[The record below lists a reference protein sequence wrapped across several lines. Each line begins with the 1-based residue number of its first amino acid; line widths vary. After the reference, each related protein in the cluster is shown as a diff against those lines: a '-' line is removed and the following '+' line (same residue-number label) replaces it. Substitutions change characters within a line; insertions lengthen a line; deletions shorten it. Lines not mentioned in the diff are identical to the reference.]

1 MCDKMFGLSNG
12 TVILSSDKYKCMIMF
27 GILHSQTQLD
37 MKIALEYVIVAQL
50 LNPNPTLG
58 QSD

>member
-1 MCDKMFGLSNG
+1 
-12 TVILSSDKYKCMIMF
+12 MIMF